1 MERKCTIC
9 GGAVAEFEKSDF
21 FEGEGKA
28 GLYFRVSPYMCLSCG
43 HIDFYAS
50 DKTIQQYKESIE
62 EQDRL
67 VEHLQLVI
75 DKIEELKNKKKELND
90 QIAKIQAD
98 ADNDDITVKQSKEIL
113 AKILPIDVEILK
125 IDKELDELNAEL
137 KPYMA

>member
-1 MERKCTIC
+1 M
-9 GGAVAEFEKSDF
+9 
-21 FEGEGKA
+21 
-28 GLYFRVSPYMCLSCG
+28 
-43 HIDFYAS
+43 
-50 DKTIQQYKESIE
+50 
-62 EQDRL
+62 
-67 VEHLQLVI
+67 
-75 DKIEELKNKKKELND
+75 EELKNKKKELND